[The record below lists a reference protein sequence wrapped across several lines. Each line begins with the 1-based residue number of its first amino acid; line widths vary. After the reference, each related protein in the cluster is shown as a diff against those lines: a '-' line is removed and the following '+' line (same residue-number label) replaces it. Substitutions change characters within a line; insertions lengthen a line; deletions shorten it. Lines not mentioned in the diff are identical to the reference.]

1 MKKILAISSIVLFV
15 MSLLACGRFGGTTT
29 TTSESTTDTTQ
40 TTSEGQTTTWG
51 DKITIGYWN
60 SLTGADGVVMRQLVQ
75 MFNTEYAGRIE
86 VSETFTNEI
95 DYYTNLNLLVPMGRG
110 PDVAIMH
117 SYLVQSYANHE
128 LIIPIENY
136 INASGVDIQ
145 TEDYIT
151 DVINSL
157 YFEAK
162 LYGIPLDI
170 HTVGIYYNKTLLQQY
185 GLSVPTNR
193 QQLISA
199 AKTVQTG
206 EKAAGRNNF
215 WGLPISSVWPS
226 EWIFTTAL
234 YQNNGLEIDQNGD
247 PAYNSPQGIAA
258 LKAVTDLIHVEN
270 ISPINLGVDQDL
282 FYFQTGQALFHI
294 QGSWMLNSIVESG
307 IDFGVIP
314 LSNMFNS
321 DQQDYSELVHARSHT
336 FVIPK
341 QTRTVSEQKKLAIML
356 FVKYLGDH
364 SYVWATA
371 GQIPASNIARAT
383 AEYQALE
390 TLHGFGAV
398 ENFRVAA
405 RSPYYHEAYSPVYSR
420 VTTALLNSNY
430 NASTLL
436 TSAVE
441 EAAQLIAAAKE

>member
-1 MKKILAISSIVLFV
+1 MKKTLSVALIVVFVSVLA
-15 MSLLACGRFGGTTT
+15 ACGRFGTTT
-29 TTSESTTDTTQ
+29 TTSDDSTTTTT

-75 MFNTEYAGRIE
+75 MFNTEFAGRIE
-86 VSETFTNEI
+86 VAETFTNEI

-117 SYLVQSYANHE
+117 SYLVQSYANRN
-128 LIIPIENY
+128 LIIPIDGY
-136 INASGVDIQ
+136 IRDSGVDIE

-151 DVINSL
+151 DVIESL
-157 YFEAK
+157 DFEEH

-170 HTVGIYYNKTLLQQY
+170 HTVGIYYNKTLLSQY
-185 GLSVPTNR
+185 GLSVPTTR
-193 QQLISA
+193 QELIAA
-199 AKTVQTG
+199 AKTVQMG
-206 EKAAGRNNF
+206 ERASGKNNF

-234 YQNNGLEIDQNGD
+234 YQNNGREIDASGN
-247 PAYNSPQGIAA
+247 PAYNSQAGLNA
-258 LKAVTDLIHVEN
+258 LRSVTDLIHVEGL
-270 ISPINLGVDQDL
+270 SPINLGVDQDL

-294 QGSWMLNSIVESG
+294 QGSWMMNSIVESG
-307 IDFGVIP
+307 IQFGVFP
-314 LSNMFNS
+314 LSNMFNA
-321 DQQDYSELVHARSHT
+321 DGQTYSAYVHARSHT

-341 QTRTVSEQKKLAIML
+341 QTKTVSAQKKLAIMM
-356 FVKYLGDH
+356 FVKFLGDH

-383 AEYQALE
+383 SEYQALDL
-390 TLHGFGAV
+390 LHGFGDVA
-398 ENFRVAA
+398 NFRVAA
-405 RSPYYHEAYSPVYSR
+405 SSPYYHEAYSPVYSR
-420 VTTALLNSNY
+420 VTTALLNSGY

-436 TSAVE
+436 SAAVA
-441 EAAQLIAAAKE
+441 EANQLIAAAKE